1 MIVPGD
7 VLVTDIDC
15 KNHAVRVVGFDKCV
29 EYCRVDGNALRKD
42 NDCSNCRLPEKRE
55 QTKLM

>member
-29 EYCRVDGNALRKD
+29 EYCMVDGKALVMG
-42 NDCSNCRLPEKRE
+42 NDCSNCRL
-55 QTKLM
+55 QW